1 MVAGEGSTGVR
12 HVGDAGGVGG
22 VWFMFTCSRSFARL
36 TISCSKPL
44 VVKISKPK
52 TSSSPIQF
60 AAESSV
66 GSEARSVVVV
76 PSASFSLPTIQSN
89 I

>member
-1 MVAGEGSTGVR
+1 
-12 HVGDAGGVGG
+12 
-22 VWFMFTCSRSFARL
+22 MFTCSRSFARL

>member
-1 MVAGEGSTGVR
+1 
-12 HVGDAGGVGG
+12 
-22 VWFMFTCSRSFARL
+22 MFTCSRSLARL

-44 VVKISKPK
+44 VEKISKPK

-76 PSASFSLPTIQSN
+76 PSASFS
-89 I
+89 

>member
-1 MVAGEGSTGVR
+1 MAGEGRAAVKQWETREAWEVC
-12 HVGDAGGVGG
+12 A
-22 VWFMFTCSRSFARL
+22 MFTCSRSFARL

-66 GSEARSVVVV
+66 GSEARRVVVV